1 MNELAKKPPD
11 ELLLYQTRR
20 IQELMEETLHCCE
33 MRMAFLSK
41 KFILPQAEF
50 RCLLLFRGEHYLT
63 VKSIAQRLE
72 VAKSRVTK
80 ILAGLMEKKLV
91 HSLDDPQDGR
101 VKLFGLTPAGHRK
114 CLELGDF
121 ITGIHEH
128 ILLELEPDQ
137 RKAVISC
144 LDLLRTSMEAVKKQL
159 T

>member
-1 MNELAKKPPD
+1 MNDLTHNTPD

-20 IQELMEETLHCCE
+20 IQELMEETLQCCE

-41 KFILPQAEF
+41 KFSLPQAEF

-63 VKSIAQRLE
+63 VKGIAQKLE

-80 ILAGLMEKKLV
+80 ILAGLVEKKLV

-101 VKLFGLTPAGHRK
+101 VKLLGLTSAGQKK
-114 CLELGDF
+114 CAELGQV
-121 ITGIHEH
+121 ITTIHER
-128 ILLELEPDQ
+128 ILLELEPEQ
-137 RKAVISC
+137 RKAVLSS

-159 T
+159 V